1 MKNTF
6 GILMILLTSWSAS
19 FSAQA
24 QEPNRLLDREFWR
37 NQPSLEMVQGRIQAG
52 DDATALDKYDFDAL
66 SWALIENAPVD
77 ILRHLLTLEG
87 NDVNKLTHDARTYV
101 FWAAYRDNLA
111 FVRELHDLGA
121 DLSIVDEH
129 GYSLL
134 NFAAVTGQTNKEL
147 YQYLKQH
154 GADPFNELNHDGAH
168 ALLLLAPFL
177 RDWDLV
183 MYFEESGLSLS
194 DKDKNGASGFLY
206 ACKGGNVEFLRELV
220 AEGMFEDSVDNLA
233 RNGAH
238 YAAMST
244 RRRTNG
250 VEVFSFLHEL
260 GLRLD
265 LADHEGVTPLMIYVQ
280 GKSEPDG
287 LAFLAGHTE
296 NLNALDKSGYS
307 AMHHALSSGNPEDVQ
322 GLIDAGWKSNPA
334 LFKPESLVRA
344 LASNY
349 ASRNHDSFMS
359 KIQML
364 RAEGVNPNQ
373 LLDNGESWFHLGART
388 QSMELLKF
396 AALQRLEINQ
406 VSEEGMTPLLEA
418 CLTATNVDVLNWLVS
433 VGADVAQTTP
443 FGETAHDLAM
453 ENEALVSM
461 NLDFLKP

>member
-1 MKNTF
+1 MV
-6 GILMILLTSWSAS
+6 LLTSCSAGLR
-19 FSAQA
+19 AQA
-24 QEPNRLLDREFWR
+24 QEPNQLLDREFWKS
-37 NQPSLEMVQGRIQAG
+37 QPSLQMVQDRIQSG
-52 DDATALDKYDFDAL
+52 DDPTALNQYDFDAL
-66 SWALIENAPVD
+66 SWALIEDAPVD

-111 FVRELHDLGA
+111 FVQELHALGA

-147 YQYLKQH
+147 YQYLLQH
-154 GADPFNELNHDGAH
+154 GADPSREFNHDGAH
-168 ALLLLAPFL
+168 ALLLVAPFL
-177 RDWDLV
+177 QDGDLV
-183 MYFEESGLSLS
+183 QFFEESGLSLS
-194 DKDKNGASGFLY
+194 DKDKHGASGFHY
-206 ACKGGNVEFLRELV
+206 ACKGGNVEFLRGLV
-220 AEGMFEDSVDNLA
+220 AEGTDGGSVDHVG
-233 RNGAH
+233 RNGGH

-250 VEVFSFLHEL
+250 VEVFSLLREF

-265 LADHEGVTPLMIYVQ
+265 LADDEGVTPLMIYVQ

-296 NLNALDKSGYS
+296 NLNALDNSGYS

-322 GLIDAGWKSNPA
+322 GLIDAGWKSDPA

-349 ASRNHDSFMS
+349 ASKNHDAFMS

-373 LLDNGESWFHLGART
+373 LLDGGESWFHLGART

-418 CLTATNVDVLNWLVS
+418 CLTATNLDVLNWLVS
-433 VGADVAQTTP
+433 VGADVVQTTP

>member
-6 GILMILLTSWSAS
+6 GILMILLTSWSAG

-52 DDATALDKYDFDAL
+52 DDATALDRYDFDAL

-77 ILRHLLTLEG
+77 ILRHLLALEG

-177 RDWDLV
+177 QDWDLV
-183 MYFEESGLSLS
+183 MYFEESGLSLA

-250 VEVFSFLHEL
+250 VEVFSFLHEF

-322 GLIDAGWKSNPA
+322 GLIDAGWKSDPA

-349 ASRNHDSFMS
+349 ASKNHDAFMS

-364 RAEGVNPNQ
+364 RAEGVNSNQ
-373 LLDNGESWFHLGART
+373 LLEGGESWFHLGART
-388 QSMELLKF
+388 QSLELLKF

-418 CLTATNVDVLNWLVS
+418 CLTATNLDVLNWLVS

>member
-1 MKNTF
+1 
-6 GILMILLTSWSAS
+6 
-19 FSAQA
+19 
-24 QEPNRLLDREFWR
+24 
-37 NQPSLEMVQGRIQAG
+37 
-52 DDATALDKYDFDAL
+52 
-66 SWALIENAPVD
+66 
-77 ILRHLLTLEG
+77 
-87 NDVNKLTHDARTYV
+87 
-101 FWAAYRDNLA
+101 
-111 FVRELHDLGA
+111 
-121 DLSIVDEH
+121 
-129 GYSLL
+129 
-134 NFAAVTGQTNKEL
+134 
-147 YQYLKQH
+147 
-154 GADPFNELNHDGAH
+154 
-168 ALLLLAPFL
+168 
-177 RDWDLV
+177 
-183 MYFEESGLSLS
+183 
-194 DKDKNGASGFLY
+194 
-206 ACKGGNVEFLRELV
+206 
-220 AEGMFEDSVDNLA
+220 
-233 RNGAH
+233 
-238 YAAMST
+238 
-244 RRRTNG
+244 
-250 VEVFSFLHEL
+250 
-260 GLRLD
+260 
-265 LADHEGVTPLMIYVQ
+265 
-280 GKSEPDG
+280 
-287 LAFLAGHTE
+287 
-296 NLNALDKSGYS
+296 
-307 AMHHALSSGNPEDVQ
+307 MHHALSSGNPEDVQ

>member
-1 MKNTF
+1 
-6 GILMILLTSWSAS
+6 MILLTSWSAGLG
-19 FSAQA
+19 AQA
-24 QEPNRLLDREFWR
+24 QEPNQLLDREFWR
-37 NQPSLEMVQGRIQAG
+37 SQPSLEMVQHRIQSG
-52 DDATALDKYDFDAL
+52 DDPTALNQYDFDAL
-66 SWALIENAPVD
+66 SWALIEDAPFD

-87 NDVNKLTHDARTYV
+87 NNVNKLTHDARTYV

-111 FVRELHDLGA
+111 FVQELHALGA

-147 YQYLKQH
+147 YQYLKKY
-154 GADPFNELNHDGAH
+154 GADPSNEFNHDGAH
-168 ALLLLAPFL
+168 ALLLVAPFL
-177 RDWDLV
+177 QDWDLV
-183 MYFEESGLSLS
+183 QYFEESGLSLS
-194 DKDKNGASGFLY
+194 DKDRHGASGFLY
-206 ACKGGNVEFLRELV
+206 ACKGGNVEFLRRLA
-220 AEGMFEDSVDNLA
+220 AEGMDGGSVDHLG

-250 VEVFSFLHEL
+250 VEVFSLLQEL

-265 LADHEGVTPLMIYVQ
+265 LADNEGVTPLMIYVQ

-287 LAFLAGHTE
+287 MAFLAGHTE
-296 NLNALDKSGYS
+296 SLNALDKSGYS
-307 AMHHALSSGNPEDVQ
+307 AMHHALAAGNPEDVQ
-322 GLIDAGWKSNPA
+322 GLIDAGWISDPA
-334 LFKPESLVRA
+334 MFKPESLVRA

-349 ASRNHDSFMS
+349 ASMNHDSFMS

-373 LLDNGESWFHLGART
+373 LLDGGESWLHLGART

-418 CLTATNVDVLNWLVS
+418 CLTATNLDVLNWLVS